1 MQRFMRRTAV
11 ELACGLPTSTLYELM
26 ERGQF
31 PRPIKISARTVAWLE
46 SDIIDWQQARI
57 AERDHVREAR

>member
-1 MQRFMRRTAV
+1 M
-11 ELACGLPTSTLYELM
+11 CGLPTSTLYELM

-46 SDIIDWQQARI
+46 DDVARWQQARI
-57 AERDHVREAR
+57 AERDADAA